1 MIQTLKEKNIFFDI
15 NKALLIYKN
24 KDTFHIRKR
33 EESGM
38 TAYSSLL
45 SE

>member
-24 KDTFHIRKR
+24 KDNFYIRKR